1 MITEKYIKA
10 FELFVNEQF
19 TSEKYLL
26 FTESENYIYG
36 LYPGFSFMTEGYE
49 LVVLYK
55 RTEVNSNVYILC
67 DKDNYGYNGYYL
79 DWSKLFRVF
88 LKECEYYQMSYDV
101 MFKEVY
107 DHITT
112 NDKFKTVMLL
122 E

>member
-1 MITEKYIKA
+1 MIAEEYIKA
-10 FELFVNEQF
+10 FNEFVQIPDNK
-19 TSEKYLL
+19 SLI

-36 LYPGFSFMTEGYE
+36 LYNEFYYLEEGLE

-55 RTEVNSNVYILC
+55 RTEINSNVYSLC
-67 DKDNYGYNGYYL
+67 DKDNFNYNGYYL
-79 DWSKLFRVF
+79 DCSKLHTVF

>member
-10 FELFVNEQF
+10 FELFISEQF
-19 TSEKYLL
+19 KPVKPLL

-36 LYPGFSFMTEGYE
+36 LYNYFPFMGEGYE

-55 RTEVNSNVYILC
+55 RTEVNSNVYIIC
-67 DKDNYGYNGYYL
+67 DKYDYGYNGYYL